1 MPEEPAS
8 PEPTPANYQRTT
20 GGHLQW
26 QPPSPEHLQELL
38 PAYEVLGIL
47 GKGGMGAVYKG
58 RQRSLDRVVA
68 IKLLPPEAA
77 DNDMQFIERFK
88 NEARTMAKM
97 NHPAIV
103 HVYDFGETS
112 DGQLYIV
119 MEYIDGT
126 DVAKMLQSQGKLPPE
141 HALAISAHVCDALQY
156 AHSHGVVHRDIKPAN
171 ILLNME
177 GQVKVADFGLSKT
190 NDTSQAGL
198 TKTNMAMG
206 TPDFVAPETL
216 TPGMDVDGRADLY
229 AVGVMLYNMLTGQV
243 PRGAFRMPSVTC
255 ATDMRFD
262 KIIGKAMEMDRNLRY
277 QTALDVRRD
286 LDVILT
292 TPLAKSGERT
302 ISVKPRDMPQKPVG
316 KSPSAPQQ
324 QRPPGSAGVP
334 VRSHLA
340 PTGGAPA
347 RPGPN
352 TAKTTPSTP
361 PPAAPPE
368 KSSASIYYGIAA
380 AAVISSVALL
390 MFPGGTKESE
400 PKPVAQSKPAETS
413 KPSASTVAS
422 TPLSGTFMLD
432 VKDAKLSGGEGAFT
446 LEAFKDHFL
455 VKGWFPGS
463 TGSAQSILAWENV
476 QVAAGD
482 YDVTFTAGGYN
493 PREFDLQLNV
503 GKGRLSVN
511 QFLPDTG
518 SVNTTKDFPV
528 GRIKLSSPGSG
539 VNLVCTK
546 WSSGKTGTMLLRR
559 IRFSPAA
566 SPDPAPAAAASST
579 PASPDAVLTFAGHR
593 YQFISGKD
601 SWTEARDKAVTM
613 GGHLL
618 TITSKEEDDFLSRSY
633 ERLFT
638 MDNDYAFIGGTATST
653 PNWTWASGEP
663 FNYKPAKFTFSAGT
677 RMLSLSRNS
686 GKLVWK
692 DQWTGARGLGFFIE
706 WDDDGKTSP
715 ATPDLNFAGHR
726 YQLVTDKLKWD
737 AAKAKAESMGGHLAT
752 ITSKGEYDWLW
763 GQILS
768 KRNKTESD
776 PNGERSFIGAIQ
788 RKPPDGPWEWVT
800 GEPYSYQSWMGSFPN
815 DSNNSVKVATL
826 QSKSWDDVTQNYEA
840 LSFLVEWEDAA
851 PAKPAPLTLT
861 GPVNLLAFVDVKRD
875 TLNGTWDL
883 KPDGLALNLVTGSQL
898 LEINAS
904 PPVEYD
910 FEVEFTI
917 SGGIR
922 EISQV
927 LAVPGGS
934 VVWKMGQG
942 GGTDF
947 TTFSFGPL
955 VDGKKP
961 DDKTRT
967 EALVTHPRLKKGKSQ
982 RSLVEVR
989 KNSLRALVDGKEVLK
1004 WSGEFKRL
1012 SSDSDFALHN
1022 KTHVGLGAY
1031 GTGAIFHKVELR
1043 PPSTAPVGAEVVKPA
1058 EPAAKTPP
1066 MPAPAPAEPTP
1077 PADPRLAQLE
1087 AGYQTRYDSDAQK
1100 PFLAAVAALNQS
1112 YVANGIS
1119 RARAAAKAKGS
1130 LAEVNALDAEKT
1142 AIDSGSGVPAE
1153 DAADAPESIKT
1164 LRSTYRTVL
1173 AKLTAERDAKAAP
1186 LLQLYLG
1193 ALDAYVAELT
1203 KADKI
1208 DEARKVQALRDAK
1221 AQQAA
1226 APPAE
1231 PPAST
1236 PQATSTGNGLT
1247 NSLGMKFVPVKGT
1260 DVLFCIHETRRQDYA
1275 AFAAENPAV
1284 DGSWKKANRNGIP
1297 VGDKDDHP
1305 VVAVNWDEAHKFC
1318 EWLSKKEGKTYRL
1331 PTDEEWSMAVGI
1343 GRQETRLKESTPESL
1358 RLGVKEEYPWGGDFP
1373 PKSKDKAGNY
1383 KDAAYAEAFK
1393 TSPLLEDYD
1402 DGFAT
1407 TAPVMSFKPNKL
1419 GIYDLGGNAD
1429 EWVEDWYNTSQKDR
1443 TTRGLNWYNVG
1454 SDMLSSGRGHAVPN
1468 DHNIIIGFRVVLE
1481 APKSATSK

>member
-20 GGHLQW
+20 GGHLRW
-26 QPPSPEHLQELL
+26 QPPTPEHLQELL
-38 PAYEVLGIL
+38 PAYEIL
-47 GKGGMGAVYKG
+47 SIIGKGGMGAVYQG
-58 RQRSLDRVVA
+58 RQKSLDRLVA

-77 DNDMQFIERFK
+77 DNDMEFVARFK

-103 HVYDFGETS
+103 HVYDFGETT

-126 DVAKMLQSQGKLPPE
+126 DVAKMIQSQGKLPPE
-141 HALAISAHVCDALQY
+141 HALAITAHVCDALQY
-156 AHSHGVVHRDIKPAN
+156 AHTHGVVHRDIKPAN

-177 GQVKVADFGLSKT
+177 GQVKVADFGLAKT

-579 PASPDAVLTFAGHR
+579 PASPDAVLT
-593 YQFISGKD
+593 
-601 SWTEARDKAVTM
+601 
-613 GGHLL
+613 
-618 TITSKEEDDFLSRSY
+618 
-633 ERLFT
+633 
-638 MDNDYAFIGGTATST
+638 
-653 PNWTWASGEP
+653 
-663 FNYKPAKFTFSAGT
+663 
-677 RMLSLSRNS
+677 
-686 GKLVWK
+686 
-692 DQWTGARGLGFFIE
+692 
-706 WDDDGKTSP
+706 
-715 ATPDLNFAGHR
+715 FAGHR